1 MEHNYANIIEYLS
14 NSDLYIKSKDS
25 GISKDDLYQIS
36 KKIAFT
42 DENFSKYLLKFLDK
56 KHKLGY
62 EAFIY
67 AVKDDEKEISD
78 IINFI
83 EIDYEITECH
93 EEYVECIFEI
103 AISIV
108 DTFPYKSLNILNN
121 INETYSIVGSVP
133 SKTLDLSVNIVC
145 SIAKKDMKKSLEYL
159 DIIGVDYF
167 KLEAL
172 EKLVLIS
179 QSKEIIDTINKMI
192 EDLKTNINVSKRG

>member
-83 EIDYEITECH
+83 EIDYEITECD
-93 EEYVECIFEI
+93 EEYVECILEV

-159 DIIGVDYF
+159 DIIEVDYF

-179 QSKEIIDTINKMI
+179 QSKEIKDILNKMI
-192 EDLKTNINVSKRG
+192 INLKGTI